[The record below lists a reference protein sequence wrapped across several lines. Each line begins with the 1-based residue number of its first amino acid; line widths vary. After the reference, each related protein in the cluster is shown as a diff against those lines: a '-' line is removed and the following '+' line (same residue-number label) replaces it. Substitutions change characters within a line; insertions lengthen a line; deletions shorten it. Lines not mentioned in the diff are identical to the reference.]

1 MAEPK
6 WTVEQVLDQLHA
18 TPAQLRAATRGVP
31 SELLR
36 TSPGPDQWSAND
48 VLAHLRACSDKWGD
62 CATRIVQEDRPQLR
76 GTEPRVW
83 ITKTDYPDLEFAP
96 SLRAFV
102 RQRTAL
108 LVVLDELR
116 PGDWRRT
123 GTLVGA
129 GRPVDLTAHSYAER
143 LARHER
149 PHVRQIA
156 EVLAAVVG

>member
-1 MAEPK
+1 MAIGYGGRGLP
-6 WTVEQVLDQLHA
+6 TTCCPTCRS
-18 TPAQLRAATRGVP
+18 TPAGGPARRWQTTRP
-31 SELLR
+31 
-36 TSPGPDQWSAND
+36 
-48 VLAHLRACSDKWGD
+48 
-62 CATRIVQEDRPQLR
+62 DRPQLR

-102 RQRTAL
+102 RQRKAL
-108 LVVLDELR
+108 LSVLDELR
-116 PGDWRRT
+116 PDDWRRT

-149 PHVRQIA
+149 PHVQQIA
-156 EVLAAVVG
+156 KALAAVAG